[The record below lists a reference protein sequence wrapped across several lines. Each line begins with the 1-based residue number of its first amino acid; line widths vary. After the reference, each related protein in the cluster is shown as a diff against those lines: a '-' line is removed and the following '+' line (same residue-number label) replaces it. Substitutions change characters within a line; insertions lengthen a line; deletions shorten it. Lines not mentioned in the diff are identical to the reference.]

1 MSAVRGILDRYIR
14 EVSGEERVVV
24 NSSGSIKT
32 VALREVYDYEEQ
44 LVNEFIEPRTDLS
57 ITGGAVPVK
66 GRWIEGWLTVQGD
79 DFINNIHKNYQFF
92 LTYLKAR
99 TIKIENSATYDRTA
113 GDYDST
119 YRYLLLLEDLGLVER
134 YKREEVPQSEY
145 DIPVPS
151 EFRTRTFIRKEKDY
165 SSAKDAWNN
174 PYAANYPD
182 VYDGESTQDVDDLD
196 IDPGGTEGPSPDE
209 QDVGEEDDSQDEDES
224 IDVDELLEDEDLDDE
239 QEETSINIEPTGA
252 DRFIDD
258 NDVSPDDSA
267 GSESESQPEPDGI
280 QEPDVSGSGASIDD
294 FQSKDFLVQVIS
306 DNITQALSEAFDDP
320 PVPSDLDESDIS
332 VGRIAVFGPWAE
344 GEATVQDTPLSML
357 ISIKSSGTNLGFVP
371 SATQRRLKDI
381 MDKTNLFDSSFPS
394 YEIVVV
400 YNNAYKKRLSD
411 LVMKTQSE
419 DVYYSLTDKEFR
431 EL

>member
-57 ITGGAVPVK
+57 ITGGAVPIK

-174 PYAANYPD
+174 PD
-182 VYDGESTQDVDDLD
+182 VYDGESTQDIDDLD
-196 IDPGGTEGPSPDE
+196 IDPGDTGEPSPDE
-209 QDVGEEDDSQDEDES
+209 QGVGEEDDSQDEDGGV
-224 IDVDELLEDEDLDDE
+224 DVDELLENEDLDDE
-239 QEETSINIEPTGA
+239 QEETSIDIEPTGA
-252 DRFIDD
+252 DTFIDD
-258 NDVSPDDSA
+258 DVSPDDST
-267 GSESESQPEPDGI
+267 ESEPEPDSI

-306 DNITQALSEAFDDP
+306 DNMTQALSEAFEDP

-371 SATQRRLKDI
+371 SATQRRLKEI

-419 DVYYSLTDKEFR
+419 DVYYSLTDKEFK